1 MPPKKVNVP
10 LPDGSRRFQDK
21 QKKPNEKRGNPNL
34 KVMNNPPP
42 QKIEEKPVE
51 QDVAKPKAKGRG
63 KKPVGTIVEA
73 LEGKAKKANVKVGKK
88 DIKDSMINEY
98 RKELDAKKEKI
109 ERNLKILSDRDPQ

>member
-1 MPPKKVNVP
+1 MPPKKSVR
-10 LPDGSRRFQDK
+10 LPDGSIIFQDK
-21 QKKPNEKRGNPNL
+21 QKNPNEKRGNPNL
-34 KVMNNPPP
+34 KVMNVPA
-42 QKIEEKPVE
+42 KIEEEPKKPKAE
-51 QDVAKPKAKGRG
+51 KPKAKGRG

-98 RKELDAKKEKI
+98 RKELEAKKEKI